1 MGKRKGF
8 VAIVLFIGMLA
19 VITAVFILAKQA
31 EAPTIA
37 VNQYIT
43 ITAPLADALIT
54 SPVLVSGTVR
64 AGWTAFEG
72 QVGTVLVRD
81 EDGTE
86 LGTGILAATSDWL
99 RSPVSFEVSVSFS
112 APKGEEGTLEFES
125 ENPSGDPARVQTF
138 TLPVRFER

>member
-8 VAIVLFIGMLA
+8 IAIVLFLVMLA
-19 VITAVFILAKQA
+19 VITVAFILAKQA

-37 VNQYIT
+37 LNQFIT
-43 ITAPLADALIT
+43 VTSPLADASIT
-54 SPVLVSGTVR
+54 SPVRVAGTVR

-81 EDGTE
+81 ENGTE

-99 RSPVSFEVSVSFS
+99 RSPVSFEVLVSFS
-112 APKGEEGTLEFES
+112 APAGEEGTLEFES